1 MARTRSNI
9 SDSGE
14 ILTHYRACNLCEAI
28 CGIEIKVEDGR
39 ISSIRGDKQDPFSRG
54 HICAKAV
61 ALKDVHEDADRVR
74 KPLRRRGSDFEE
86 IGWDEAFDEAADRL
100 RRLRDRHGAES
111 LGVYL
116 GNPNVHNWGAML
128 FGPLLIK
135 ALRPGNRFS
144 ATSVDQLP
152 HHLSAYLMF
161 GHQLLLPVPDLDRT
175 DFMLVIGANPVVSN
189 GSLMTAPDI
198 RQRLKDLQTRG
209 GRLIVVDPRRSETAR
224 IADQHIFIRP
234 GADALL
240 LAALVHTIF
249 DEDLA
254 RPDRL
259 AAFTE
264 GLDQLPGVLRRFAPE
279 NVAGALGMDAQQIR
293 ALARDFATA
302 RSAVAYGRMGVSVQE
317 FGGLCQWL
325 VNVMNIV
332 TGNFDRVGGAMFT
345 KPAVDLMKFQGR
357 GGYDRFRSSV
367 RGLPEFGGELPSATM
382 AEEILADRG
391 GRIRG
396 MLTVAGNP
404 VLSTPNGRQLD
415 RALASL
421 DSMVSVDFYINETT
435 RHAHVILPPT
445 AALEHDHYDVVF
457 NLLAIRNVARYSEAL
472 FEPGLDT
479 RHDWEIALELS
490 RRLQDGPL
498 WQRLKATLARWQMM
512 SMGPTG
518 LLKQALK
525 RGPYAQTVDFR
536 ALTAA
541 EHGLDL
547 GPLDPCLPQRLATK
561 DQRIK
566 LAPEPMVRDLTRLR
580 SRMEPIQA
588 DISADPLLLISRRQP
603 RSNNSWMHNCERL
616 VKGKNRCTLLVH
628 PADADRLG
636 LVQSQ
641 DALIKS
647 RVGETVAPVEVTD
660 EIMPGVV
667 CLPHGW
673 GHDREGIQLEVA
685 SRHPGAS
692 INDLTD
698 HDLVDPLSG
707 NAALSAVPVTV
718 SPLRGPRSSSDR
730 GNTSESLGVNES
742 PEHSLADTR

>member
-1 MARTRSNI
+1 
-9 SDSGE
+9 
-14 ILTHYRACNLCEAI
+14 
-28 CGIEIKVEDGR
+28 
-39 ISSIRGDKQDPFSRG
+39 
-54 HICAKAV
+54 
-61 ALKDVHEDADRVR
+61 
-74 KPLRRRGSDFEE
+74 
-86 IGWDEAFDEAADRL
+86 
-100 RRLRDRHGAES
+100 
-111 LGVYL
+111 
-116 GNPNVHNWGAML
+116 
-128 FGPLLIK
+128 
-135 ALRPGNRFS
+135 
-144 ATSVDQLP
+144 
-152 HHLSAYLMF
+152 
-161 GHQLLLPVPDLDRT
+161 
-175 DFMLVIGANPVVSN
+175 
-189 GSLMTAPDI
+189 
-198 RQRLKDLQTRG
+198 
-209 GRLIVVDPRRSETAR
+209 
-224 IADQHIFIRP
+224 
-234 GADALL
+234 
-240 LAALVHTIF
+240 
-249 DEDLA
+249 
-254 RPDRL
+254 
-259 AAFTE
+259 
-264 GLDQLPGVLRRFAPE
+264 
-279 NVAGALGMDAQQIR
+279 
-293 ALARDFATA
+293 
-302 RSAVAYGRMGVSVQE
+302 
-317 FGGLCQWL
+317 
-325 VNVMNIV
+325 
-332 TGNFDRVGGAMFT
+332 
-345 KPAVDLMKFQGR
+345 
-357 GGYDRFRSSV
+357 
-367 RGLPEFGGELPSATM
+367 
-382 AEEILADRG
+382 
-391 GRIRG
+391 

-525 RGPYAQTVDFR
+525 RGPYAQTVDFP
-536 ALTAA
+536 ALAAA

-566 LAPEPMVRDLTRLR
+566 LAPEPMIRDLARLR
-580 SRMEPIQA
+580 SRMEQSQA

-698 HDLVDPLSG
+698 HDFVDPLSG

-730 GNTSESLGVNES
+730 GNTSESLGVNAS

>member
-1 MARTRSNI
+1 MTRTHSTV
-9 SDSGE
+9 SQTDQA
-14 ILTHYRACNLCEAI
+14 LTHYRACNLCEAI
-28 CGIEIKVEDGR
+28 CGVEIKVENGR

-61 ALKDVHEDADRVR
+61 ALKDVHEDPDRVR
-74 KPLRRRGSDFEE
+74 RPLRRRGSDFEE

-100 RRLRDRHGAES
+100 RSVRDRHGAES

-128 FGPLLIK
+128 YGPLLIK

-161 GHQLLLPVPDLDRT
+161 GHQLLLPVPDVDRT

-198 RQRLKDLQTRG
+198 RQRLKDIQGRG
-209 GRLIVVDPRRSETAR
+209 GRLIVVDPRRTETAR

-240 LAALVHTIF
+240 LAALVHSIF

-264 GLDQLPGVLRRFAPE
+264 GLDQLPDVLRRFAPE
-279 NVAGALGMDAQQIR
+279 KVAGALGMDARQIR

-332 TGNFDRVGGAMFT
+332 TGNFDRAGGAMFT
-345 KPAVDLMKFQGR
+345 RPAVDLMKLQGR
-357 GGYDRFRSSV
+357 GSYDRFRSSV
-367 RGLPEFGGELPSATM
+367 RGLPEFGGELPAATM
-382 AEEILADRG
+382 AEEMLADRD

-415 RALASL
+415 RALAGL
-421 DSMVSVDFYINETT
+421 DSMVSIDFYVNETT
-435 RHAHVILPPT
+435 RHAHIILPPT
-445 AALEHDHYDVVF
+445 AALEHDHYDLVF
-457 NLLAIRNVARYSEAL
+457 NVLAIRNVARYSKVV

-490 RRLQDGPL
+490 RRLQDGSL
-498 WQRLKATLARWQMM
+498 WRRLKATLARWHMM

-518 LLKQALK
+518 LLRQALK
-525 RGPYAQTVDFR
+525 RGPYSQTADFPS
-536 ALTAA
+536 LIAA

-547 GPLDPCLPQRLATK
+547 GPLEPCLPERLATP
-561 DQRIK
+561 DQRIN
-566 LAPEPMVRDLTRLR
+566 LAPEPMIRDLARLR
-580 SRMEPIQA
+580 SRMESGQA
-588 DISADPLLLISRRQP
+588 ELPSDGLLLISRRQA

-628 PADADRLG
+628 PDDATRLG
-636 LVQSQ
+636 LGHNKS
-641 DALIKS
+641 ALIRS
-647 RVGETVAPVEVTD
+647 RVGETTAPVEITE

-673 GHDREGIQLEVA
+673 GHDREGVKLEVA
-685 SRHPGAS
+685 SRHPGTS

-698 HDLVDPLSG
+698 HESVDPLSG

-718 SPLRGPRSSSDR
+718 SPLHGPRSSPAR
-730 GNTSESLGVNES
+730 GTTPESSSVEAAPGR
-742 PEHSLADTR
+742 PLAETR